1 MEPPSTKADESPK
14 EILKEGDKLGSAP
27 SPVPSLLKGHLA
39 HLTNDG
45 DPESDSG
52 LPDRSSEPNQQPQ
65 VDSAGGAVE
74 SIGTASSSPPPP
86 LLRHRDSPSS
96 SPRISRIPVPSPLD
110 SPTRDVTVE
119 RRHRWSSPVPG
130 SPTHSPCPSLSC
142 DNLPSALPRDRL
154 LSERGSRSDWLGEDP
169 LSLSISSGS
178 RVLPRPPPGKP
189 PTWRLSTIGTE
200 LCASVAFAMWDI
212 KELRR

>member
-1 MEPPSTKADESPK
+1 MQERSEAIPLEPPSTKADESPK

-96 SPRISRIPVPSPLD
+96 SPRISRIDTHGRLQVSTPKCNSDPISGPS
-110 SPTRDVTVE
+110 
-119 RRHRWSSPVPG
+119 
-130 SPTHSPCPSLSC
+130 
-142 DNLPSALPRDRL
+142 DRYTA
-154 LSERGSRSDWLGEDP
+154 G
-169 LSLSISSGS
+169 LSIAVNTIQLLVS
-178 RVLPRPPPGKP
+178 LLLK
-189 PTWRLSTIGTE
+189 LSY
-200 LCASVAFAMWDI
+200 MN
-212 KELRR
+212 